1 MTMIFNNKKPR
12 KLQYSFSS
20 RLFSFS
26 EGGGLFTSGRRT
38 PAKREEARGA
48 NLGIIEVC
56 YQTDN
61 NAH

>member
-12 KLQYSFSS
+12 KLEYSFSS

-61 NAH
+61 NTH